1 MQDMN
6 YFKDLLARLIGVCT
20 VSSEDQTADRS
31 NLELLNILENEAES
45 MNGICTRQNV
55 LSSPRKDNML
65 IRFGPDVPGGLL
77 LSGHTDTVPYDEHG
91 WNSDPFTLTED
102 NDFFYGLG
110 VIDMKGFFAHALAA
124 FREIRET
131 APLLKPLYLLATV
144 NEETT
149 MAGAIEFARCASVK
163 PDAVIIGEPTSLTPI
178 FKHKGYMAYR
188 IEVTGRS
195 CHSSNPAEGINAI
208 SIMNRIISGIEQ
220 LTGILKN
227 KYQDHGFPVNHP
239 TLNIGSVHGGDAP
252 NRICGSCVLELD
264 IRPTPATSPEMLDK
278 LLRETV
284 MNAVSA
290 AGYDQKLISIQELYS
305 AIPPFET
312 DPGSELI
319 GYCEKITGK
328 NRAAVNYST
337 EASFLSALGA
347 PLVVLG
353 AGNIA
358 DAHQVNEKLP
368 KKDAEEINR
377 FLREIIKQYCM
388 KD

>member
-6 YFKDLLARLIGVCT
+6 YFKDLLARLIGVST
-20 VSSEDQTADRS
+20 VSSEDQNTDRS
-31 NLELLNILENEAES
+31 NLELLKILENEAEIL
-45 MNGICTRQNV
+45 NGVCTRQNV
-55 LSSPRKDNML
+55 ISSPCKDNML

-102 NDFFYGLG
+102 HDFFYGLG
-110 VIDMKGFFAHALAA
+110 VIDMKGFFAHAIAA

-131 APLLKPLYLLATV
+131 APLQKPLYLLATV

-149 MAGAIEFARCASVK
+149 MAGAIKFSKQASVK

-178 FKHKGYMAYR
+178 YKHKGYMAYR

-195 CHSSNPAEGINAI
+195 CHSSNPAEGISAI
-208 SIMNRIISGIEQ
+208 SIMNRIISGLEHM
-220 LTGILKN
+220 TMILKE
-227 KYQDHGFPVNHP
+227 KYQDLGFPVNHP
-239 TLNIGSVHGGDAP
+239 TLNIGFVHGGDAP
-252 NRICGSCVLELD
+252 NRVCGSCVLELD
-264 IRPTPATSPEMLDK
+264 IRPTPATSPKMLDT
-278 LLRETV
+278 LLKETV
-284 MNAVSA
+284 MKAVAA
-290 AGYDQKLISIQELYS
+290 AGYDQKLVSINELYS
-305 AIPPFET
+305 PIPPFET
-312 DPGSELI
+312 DPGSALI

-328 NRAAVNYST
+328 SRAAVNYST
-337 EASFLSALGA
+337 EASFLSTLGA

-353 AGNIA
+353 AGDIA

-377 FLREIIKQYCM
+377 FLKEIIRQYCM
-388 KD
+388 K